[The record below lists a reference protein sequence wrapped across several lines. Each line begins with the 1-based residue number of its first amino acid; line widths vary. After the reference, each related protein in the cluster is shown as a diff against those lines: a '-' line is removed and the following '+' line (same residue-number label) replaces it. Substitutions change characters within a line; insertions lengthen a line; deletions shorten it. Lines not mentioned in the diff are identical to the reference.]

1 MSFYVLFSFREAKRE
16 PEKKAGNPTRILPL
30 RPPVSGAVV
39 IRKIIL
45 RGFSFRKAPQ
55 GKMGNE

>member
-30 RPPVSGAVV
+30 RPPVSGTH
-39 IRKIIL
+39 IPRKKYFAGL
-45 RGFSFRKAPQ
+45 FFQKSPAGEN
-55 GKMGNE
+55 G